1 MKLGDKMVEKLNDK
15 TGCDGLKFEFDTSTK
30 PTLSVDVERYQ
41 HFLDESDLTE
51 VQKAEFLQSLWNIM
65 MSFVELGFGVHP
77 LQEVCGKDAGTS
89 TLSTDEYS
97 DALSLEYP
105 QDDEDARANERE
117 GSLEL
122 E

>member
-1 MKLGDKMVEKLNDK
+1 MKSGDIMGEKRNDQS
-15 TGCDGLKFEFDTSTK
+15 GRDGLKIEFDTSAK

-41 HFLDESDLTE
+41 HFLDESDLSE
-51 VQKAEFLQSLWNIM
+51 AQKAEFIQSLWNIM

-89 TLSTDEYS
+89 TLSTDADS
-97 DALSLEYP
+97 DALSLDHP

>member
-1 MKLGDKMVEKLNDK
+1 MKVGEKMDGKLHDELGR
-15 TGCDGLKFEFDTSTK
+15 DGLRFEFDTSAK

-41 HFLDESDLTE
+41 HFLDDSDLSE
-51 VQKAEFLQSLWNIM
+51 AQKAEFLQSLWNIM
-65 MSFVELGFGVHP
+65 ISFVELGFGVHP

-89 TLSTDEYS
+89 TLSTDADS
-97 DALSLEYP
+97 DALSLGHP

>member
-1 MKLGDKMVEKLNDK
+1 MKSGDNMVEKPNDK
-15 TGCDGLKFEFDTSTK
+15 TGRDGLKFEFDTSAK

-51 VQKAEFLQSLWNIM
+51 AQKVEFLQSLWNIM

-89 TLSTDEYS
+89 TLSTDADS
-97 DALSLEYP
+97 DALSLDHS

-117 GSLEL
+117 GSLGL